1 MSFPDLHPVNELASS
16 FQLYASPSE
25 GGPSSVNATNPPKES
40 LVPPISN
47 DEKNPVKEK
56 TPKSRWSIFS
66 RRSSKSPMVEA
77 LPPTEDLKAPARSR
91 WSKFRRRSSKSPK
104 VKALPTMK
112 KVMAPEL
119 WETPEVEPVQKKAQ
133 PPPEDLKASSEDLIA
148 KQNET
153 FAVENTQKKAL
164 PPQEDLK
171 APASKDLIAKQNET
185 LTVEN
190 TQMKA
195 LPPPEDLKAPAS
207 KDLIAK
213 QKETPAVEKK
223 QEEALPPPDD
233 SKAPASENLI
243 AKQKQKEKPSVENK
257 RKKQRGVIARVL
269 QFLTFTCAL
278 FVVSP
283 IISEELSGFYE
294 GRMPPYANER
304 REYTKPAPASDDME
318 SRTNNAQ
325 SSAGKYPRGE
335 RTKPA
340 DAIPG
345 DDILSQV
352 PLEQRRSLALSFV
365 TEAVDKVGPSVLRI
379 DTETH
384 LMGEE
389 DGLPASSRPGFV
401 QQGQG
406 SGLIFSSDGLILT
419 NAHVVEDA
427 TKVTVTL
434 TDGRVYQA
442 KVMGSD
448 EIVDIAVLKILPYEN
463 GNGLVPSPVVNLPV
477 ADLGDSDS
485 LLVGQ
490 IVIAVGSP
498 GGLDNTVTMGIVSG
512 LERSSA
518 VVGIPHKKVDYIQ
531 TDAAINP
538 GNSGGPLVDV
548 ETGKV
553 VGINAAIR
561 AHMEGTSFAIPINRV
576 REIMHDLAKGNE
588 VHHGYI
594 GISLATCTPDWA
606 RQSNAQG
613 ASDIPQIPEVYG
625 ALVHKVFPRTPAEKG
640 GLRESDVVLEINGQR
655 VQSSDEARRLI
666 DGAPV
671 AKVSAAW
678 PVS

>member
-1 MSFPDLHPVNELASS
+1 
-16 FQLYASPSE
+16 
-25 GGPSSVNATNPPKES
+25 
-40 LVPPISN
+40 
-47 DEKNPVKEK
+47 
-56 TPKSRWSIFS
+56 
-66 RRSSKSPMVEA
+66 
-77 LPPTEDLKAPARSR
+77 
-91 WSKFRRRSSKSPK
+91 
-104 VKALPTMK
+104 
-112 KVMAPEL
+112 
-119 WETPEVEPVQKKAQ
+119 
-133 PPPEDLKASSEDLIA
+133 
-148 KQNET
+148 
-153 FAVENTQKKAL
+153 
-164 PPQEDLK
+164 
-171 APASKDLIAKQNET
+171 
-185 LTVEN
+185 
-190 TQMKA
+190 
-195 LPPPEDLKAPAS
+195 
-207 KDLIAK
+207 
-213 QKETPAVEKK
+213 
-223 QEEALPPPDD
+223 
-233 SKAPASENLI
+233 
-243 AKQKQKEKPSVENK
+243 
-257 RKKQRGVIARVL
+257 
-269 QFLTFTCAL
+269 
-278 FVVSP
+278 
-283 IISEELSGFYE
+283 
-294 GRMPPYANER
+294 
-304 REYTKPAPASDDME
+304 
-318 SRTNNAQ
+318 
-325 SSAGKYPRGE
+325 
-335 RTKPA
+335 
-340 DAIPG
+340 
-345 DDILSQV
+345 
-352 PLEQRRSLALSFV
+352 
-365 TEAVDKVGPSVLRI
+365 
-379 DTETH
+379 
-384 LMGEE
+384 
-389 DGLPASSRPGFV
+389 V

-463 GNGLVPSPVVNLPV
+463 GNGLVPSPVANLPV

-576 REIMHDLAKGNE
+576 REIMYDLAEGNE

-606 RQSNAQG
+606 RQNNIQVT
-613 ASDIPQIPEVYG
+613 SDIPQIPEVFG

-640 GLRESDVVLEINGQR
+640 GLRENDVVLEINGKR

-671 AKVSAAW
+671 GKVSVAW

>member
-1 MSFPDLHPVNELASS
+1 VKRDRKAYAILRTKFSGKSRLLLSTLAMNRIHWCAICLVLSHCASGFLSHPPRSLRHQSRSVPALHPVPELDSP

-25 GGPSSVNATNPPKES
+25 GGPSSVNATSLVNATSPSKEL
-40 LVPPISN
+40 LVPPIYG
-47 DEKNPVKEK
+47 DEKNSVKGK

-77 LPPTEDLKAPARSR
+77 LPPTDNLKAPAKSR
-91 WSKFRRRSSKSPK
+91 WSNFRRRSSKSPK
-104 VKALPTMK
+104 VKALPTTK
-112 KVMAPEL
+112 ELEL
-119 WETPEVEPVQKKAQ
+119 WETTQVEQTEQKALS
-133 PPPEDLKASSEDLIA
+133 PPEDMKAPASEDLIA
-148 KQNET
+148 KQHET
-153 FAVENTQKKAL
+153 SGVENTQKKAL
-164 PPQEDLK
+164 PPPEDLK
-171 APASKDLIAKQNET
+171 AQASKDLIAKQNET
-185 LTVEN
+185 SAVEN
-190 TQMKA
+190 TQKKA
-195 LPPPEDLKAPAS
+195 MPPPEDLKAQAP

-213 QKETPAVEKK
+213 QKETPAVEKR
-223 QEEALPPPDD
+223 QEEALPPPDN

-243 AKQKQKEKPSVENK
+243 AKQKQNEKEKPSVENK

-269 QFLTFTCAL
+269 QFLTLTCAL

-283 IISEELSGFYE
+283 IISEELSSFYE

-304 REYTKPAPASDDME
+304 REYTTPAPVSDNTE
-318 SRTNNAQ
+318 SRANNEQ

-335 RTKPA
+335 RTKLA
-340 DAIPG
+340 DDVPGGKQYSPGSYPGFDRSKSANDIPG

-352 PLEQRRSLALSFV
+352 PLEQRRRLALSFV

-389 DGLPASSRPGFV
+389 DGLPPSTRPGFV

-448 EIVDIAVLKILPYEN
+448 EIVDIAVLKILPYES

-538 GNSGGPLVDV
+538 GNSGGPL
-548 ETGKV
+548 GMYSYSYCCV
-553 VGINAAIR
+553 V
-561 AHMEGTSFAIPINRV
+561 V
-576 REIMHDLAKGNE
+576 RYM
-588 VHHGYI
+588 
-594 GISLATCTPDWA
+594 
-606 RQSNAQG
+606 
-613 ASDIPQIPEVYG
+613 
-625 ALVHKVFPRTPAEKG
+625 
-640 GLRESDVVLEINGQR
+640 VVLWSLDSYF
-655 VQSSDEARRLI
+655 VRLTRSI
-666 DGAPV
+666 
-671 AKVSAAW
+671 
-678 PVS
+678 